1 MIDSNKAVEQLD
13 VLLGEYDSM
22 ARSARETDLSDLGTP
37 TLEAMCG
44 RLRSAITRFA
54 LPTSSYERQA
64 AEVDRNPSWT
74 RLPVLVGVVRALGAD
89 IAAGWLTTIEELI
102 HADTFGDLFEQA
114 GELLD
119 KGYKDAAAVVVG
131 SALEAHLRLLCT
143 KSGLDI
149 EASPGVHKKADV
161 LRADLRKADVYNN
174 LVAQQVLSWLALRNF
189 AAHGKYGDYDK
200 AQVEAMLRDVR
211 AFVTSYPA

>member
-13 VLLGEYDSM
+13 VLLGEYDGM

-37 TLEAMCG
+37 ALEAMCG

-64 AEVDRNPSWT
+64 AEGDKNPAWT
-74 RLPVLVGVVRALGAD
+74 RLPVLVGVVRALRAD

-102 HADTFGDLFEQA
+102 HADTFGDLFGQA
-114 GELLD
+114 DELLS
-119 KGYKDAAAVVVG
+119 KGYKDAAAVVIG
-131 SALEAHLRLLCT
+131 STLEAHLRLLCDRAGVDT
-143 KSGLDI
+143 ES
-149 EASPGVHKKADV
+149 APGVPKKADV

-174 LVAQQVLSWLALRNF
+174 LVSQQVLSWLALRNG
-189 AAHGKYGDYDK
+189 AAHGKYEDYDK

-211 AFVTSYPA
+211 GFITSYPA